1 MFTIWLHK
9 FNSVGLMLCWS
20 CDQRLHQ
27 FISVGLYCSWYDL
40 FYIYIYFPRFCAPLL
55 IVSSA
60 LVWWARG
67 GLANTCWVGTG
78 LARGRDR
85 LWLTVAADWNVWT
98 SWWWLVVLSGQH
110 SPQWHWDP
118 PTPARHLS
126 SEAYQVQAGT
136 ARWWGEPVITSCVS
150 SASSAVWLSQFTR
163 GLWWV
168 RSDVLSCDGKK
179 DVSLQSEDTV
189 WVGASPA
196 LQFLLRCGLV
206 ERRNSGLSTDDI
218 YNKKILH
225 RGVQKLQV
233 SPRPHLPRRHS
244 NWNDISERFPRN
256 WWDYHRPGSLIIK
269 SWKSFTRESASG
281 GNRSWD

>member
-1 MFTIWLHK
+1 MIWSILYLYL
-9 FNSVGLMLCWS
+9 FPEILCSSVNCQLCS
-20 CDQRLHQ
+20 GMMSQRRAGQH
-27 FISVGLYCSWYDL
+27 
-40 FYIYIYFPRFCAPLL
+40 LL
-55 IVSSA
+55 G
-60 LVWWARG
+60 WNR
-67 GLANTCWVGTG
+67 TCPGPGPTVTDCGW
-78 LARGRDR
+78 
-85 LWLTVAADWNVWT
+85 LWLLTGMYEHPGGDWWC
-98 SWWWLVVLSGQH
+98 SLVSLPCSPDQH